1 MNSEKPNTVA
11 KSEKDRIWIP
21 RLIFNNSVSD
31 AFVESDDLS
40 SIRVERRS
48 QPTINAI
55 SDLVSIL

>member
-1 MNSEKPNTVA
+1 VA